1 MRFVSTVKAP
11 TISRLT
17 ALELENFMSIEKA
30 RLEFDETGILNLCG
44 YNDSGKSA
52 ITRALEVVFYNA
64 YSNDQVNFIQDGKS
78 HFGIGLEFSDGVE
91 INRYKYIDGKSVWEM
106 YKNGNVVFSNRLE
119 DGIAAL
125 SDIPDVIRKYLGVIE
140 DEITGEKLNVRRNTD
155 RLFLINTTGGDNYKI
170 INTVLRAD
178 ILAESVNRL
187 NKDRNTLQS
196 ELAAL
201 STSSQT
207 LKNELTHLVVLGDDL
222 VAQVKENA
230 ENLADTKKR
239 FEYLYSIQSQKAILD
254 AFVVYDEL
262 PLIDTDQFRDIENL
276 LELRKALDI
285 PIYDACPL
293 IDVSRLQ
300 LLEEIIQLRK
310 SLDVDIPPALPTI
323 DVSRFNEIMEIGRL
337 YNSYLETTN
346 SLNQVSAEY
355 EQVRGELES
364 LSKQYGFKICKN
376 CGAVAV

>member
-1 MRFVSTVKAP
+1 
-11 TISRLT
+11 
-17 ALELENFMSIEKA
+17 MSIEKA

-276 LELRKALDI
+276 LELRKSLDI

>member
-1 MRFVSTVKAP
+1 MEAP

-364 LSKQYGFKICKN
+364 LSNQYGFKICKN